1 MSGIQEI
8 LVIVGI
14 ILAIVFIPRV
24 TSRNQSRRP
33 HAVQLRNP
41 VARLTGRMRLAIIAS
56 LIWLF
61 GAAVYFEPWNTDLQS
76 FLYIGVGPILL
87 GWSVGWVVSGFR
99 KRKN

>member
-33 HAVQLRNP
+33 SAIQLKNP
-41 VARLTGRMRLAIIAS
+41 GARLTGRMRLAIIAS

-61 GAAVYFEPWNTDLQS
+61 GAAAYFEPWNNHLQF
-76 FLYIGVGPILL
+76 FLYFGFGPVLL
-87 GWSVGWVVSGFR
+87 GWGVGWVVSGFR
-99 KRKN
+99 KRRS